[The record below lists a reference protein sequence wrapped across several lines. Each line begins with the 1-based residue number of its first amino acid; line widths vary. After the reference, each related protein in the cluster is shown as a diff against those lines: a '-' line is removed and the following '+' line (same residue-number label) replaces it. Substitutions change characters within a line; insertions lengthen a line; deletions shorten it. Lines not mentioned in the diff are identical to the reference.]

1 MAQKQFV
8 KQSKAA
14 HVAAP
19 AKPAEPK
26 GGLGYRGGSKP
37 AAKAPNS
44 PSALQEVPKRRPPA
58 PAPERKAD
66 ELPLVSVM
74 PRREMDLAISLM
86 SEDVAIQEVE
96 AANKQRRQEI
106 KTELAALAKAHDM
119 PGMRHGQLAVYYG
132 GQKTKWS
139 LNRALLLENGV
150 TPQQLEDSMKESKPY
165 IDLRIV
171 DLSKPRG
178 KQAADDEA

>member
-14 HVAAP
+14 PVAAP
-19 AKPAEPK
+19 AKPKAPVK
-26 GGLGYRGGSKP
+26 GGLGYRGHQEPTGGPRAPQP
-37 AAKAPNS
+37 APQVA
-44 PSALQEVPKRRPPA
+44 KRRPPE
-58 PAPERKAD
+58 PKPERKAD

-106 KTELAALAKAHDM
+106 KTELAALAEAHDM

-132 GQKTKWS
+132 GEKTKWS

-150 TPQQLEDSMKESKPY
+150 TPQQLEDSMKESKPFV
-165 IDLRIV
+165 DLRIV

-178 KQAADDEA
+178 KAREEED

>member
-1 MAQKQFV
+1 MAQKQFQ
-8 KQSKAA
+8 KSSK
-14 HVAAP
+14 VATAPPP
-19 AKPAEPK
+19 AKPKVPT
-26 GGLGYRGGSKP
+26 GGLGYRGKPQAAASVP
-37 AAKAPNS
+37 AAPAAP
-44 PSALQEVPKRRPPA
+44 ARRPPP

-66 ELPLVSVM
+66 ELPIVSVL
-74 PRREMDLAISLM
+74 PRREMDRAIELM

-96 AANKQRRQEI
+96 AMNKARRAEI
-106 KTELAALAKAHDM
+106 KQELAALEQEHDL

-132 GQKTKWS
+132 GEKTKWS

-178 KQAADDEA
+178 GKQSEED